1 MCICLRTC
9 LVLCS
14 TLFLCCYT
22 FQDSC
27 LENGAAHMSKYQ
39 TNVDNH
45 ILKHSFSEFREG
57 VKSISF
63 NYGKAI

>member
-1 MCICLRTC
+1 MWRQEDQETS
-9 LVLCS
+9 LVIPE
-14 TLFLCCYT
+14 TLL
-22 FQDSC
+22 QN
-27 LENGAAHMSKYQ
+27 EQ
-39 TNVDNH
+39 TNKGKQVKSPKT